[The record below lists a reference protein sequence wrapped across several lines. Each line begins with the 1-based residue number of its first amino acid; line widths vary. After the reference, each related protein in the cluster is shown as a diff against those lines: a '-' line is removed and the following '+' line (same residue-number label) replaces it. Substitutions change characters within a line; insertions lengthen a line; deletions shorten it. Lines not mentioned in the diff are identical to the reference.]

1 MTTGTGNDNDPS
13 GLIVIRCF
21 QNSFLKI
28 KVMLYKRTIYILTA
42 ILCWTA
48 FLLPCIG
55 QSGARELVILHTND
69 THSHVDPVKAGPE
82 AGLGGVIERAAYIDS
97 VRSAVGK
104 RNLLL
109 VDAGD
114 FSQGTS
120 YFTVLKGDIEIE
132 LLNGMGYDAVCLGN
146 HEFDNGP
153 EELARR
159 LRNAKFDVVCAN
171 YDFSGSV
178 LDRYVEPYTVIR
190 KGGRKIGIIG
200 LLVDVTKVVDRSVA
214 ETMKYLDPVETV
226 NRYAALLRDK
236 GCDMVIVLSH
246 FGIEKS
252 EFTDI
257 RLAEASRNVDIIIG
271 GHSHTFLEEPVY
283 VRNADGK
290 EVTIV
295 TDGCWG
301 LYVGRL
307 DIE

>member
-1 MTTGTGNDNDPS
+1 M
-13 GLIVIRCF
+13 
-21 QNSFLKI
+21 
-28 KVMLYKRTIYILTA
+28 
-42 ILCWTA
+42 
-48 FLLPCIG
+48 
-55 QSGARELVILHTND
+55 
-69 THSHVDPVKAGPE
+69 
-82 AGLGGVIERAAYIDS
+82 
-97 VRSAVGK
+97 
-104 RNLLL
+104 
-109 VDAGD
+109 
-114 FSQGTS
+114 
-120 YFTVLKGDIEIE
+120 
-132 LLNGMGYDAVCLGN
+132 
-146 HEFDNGP
+146 
-153 EELARR
+153 
-159 LRNAKFDVVCAN
+159 AKFRVVCAN
-171 YDFSGSV
+171 YDFSGSG
-178 LDRYVEPYTVIR
+178 LDRYVKPYTIVR
-190 KGGRKIGIIG
+190 RAGKKIGIIG

-246 FGIEKS
+246 LGIEKS